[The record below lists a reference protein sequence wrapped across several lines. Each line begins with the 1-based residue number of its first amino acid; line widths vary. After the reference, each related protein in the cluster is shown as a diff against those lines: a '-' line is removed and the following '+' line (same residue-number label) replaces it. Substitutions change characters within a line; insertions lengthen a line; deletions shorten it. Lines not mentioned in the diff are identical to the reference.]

1 MKIVPQAGGSEDIL
15 ATRRIFFPR
24 GSRTV
29 KTMRQDAT
37 SETSNKDRQTPA
49 VGQGRTFDASEFAR
63 RLRRT
68 RQRMAERGL
77 DALMTTN
84 AANMHYL
91 TGYDGW
97 SFYVKQGVV
106 VTPEETSEP
115 FWFGR
120 AMDRNG
126 ALLTTW
132 LNPEN
137 VYGYEDEYLEMLGGD
152 PMAFLT
158 ERLKERGLDRCVLGV
173 EMDNY
178 WFSASDYLRL
188 TRDLPHVELVDATN
202 LVNWVR
208 AVKSPREIQYMREA
222 GRIVERVM
230 HTAIDCIKPGDHERY
245 AAARVLEAQ
254 IEGTEA
260 FGGDFPAIMPLMP
273 ASRRASAA
281 HLTFSSDRRYQRGD
295 VVLLELAGCRHHYH
309 APLSRTVY
317 LDDAGKVPKR
327 LRQIADAVLHG
338 LGRTLDYI
346 APGRTAAEIAKYW
359 HESLSGSGVSKP
371 SRLGYAYGMNYVPDW
386 GEHTVSLHA
395 SDHTV
400 LEPGMTLHVMPG
412 IWEDEL
418 GFECSEPILITE
430 EGCERFVEFPQ
441 KLFTL

>member
-1 MKIVPQAGGSEDIL
+1 M
-15 ATRRIFFPR
+15 
-24 GSRTV
+24 
-29 KTMRQDAT
+29 
-37 SETSNKDRQTPA
+37 TSNLPRIDPEA
-49 VGQGRTFDASEFAR
+49 PGEADSSDGPLFALDEYQE

-68 RQRMAERGL
+68 RESMAKQGL
-77 DALMTTN
+77 DALLVTN

-106 VTPEETSEP
+106 VTAEEGEEP

-120 AMDRNG
+120 AIDRNG
-126 ALLTTW
+126 AVLTTW
-132 LNPEN
+132 LDDGNIH
-137 VYGYEDEYLEMLGGD
+137 GYPDEYLDMLGGD
-152 PMAFLT
+152 PMAFVCQCMA
-158 ERLKERGLDRCVLGV
+158 ERGLDQCVLGV

-178 WFSASDYLRL
+178 WFSARDYLRL
-188 TRDLPHVELVDATN
+188 SRDLPRVRTVDATN

-208 AVKSPREIQYMREA
+208 ARKSSQEIEYLREA
-222 GRIVERVM
+222 SRIVERVM
-230 HTAIDCIKPGDHERY
+230 DTAIQSIRPGDHERH

-273 ASRRASAA
+273 SSRRASAA
-281 HLTFSSDRRYQRGD
+281 HLTFAADRRYRRGD

-317 LDDAGKVPKR
+317 LDAPSKVPER
-327 LRQIADAVLHG
+327 LKLISETVLTA
-338 LGRTLDYI
+338 LESTLEYVE
-346 APGRTAAEIAKYW
+346 PGMTAAQVAAHW
-359 HESLSGSGVSKP
+359 QSCLDGSGVAKP

-386 GEHTVSLHA
+386 GEHTVSLHPN
-395 SDHTV
+395 DTTT

-412 IWEDEL
+412 IWEQAL

-430 EGCERFVEFPQ
+430 TGCERFVDFPE

>member
-1 MKIVPQAGGSEDIL
+1 MQQDPTLETDGK
-15 ATRRIFFPR
+15 
-24 GSRTV
+24 
-29 KTMRQDAT
+29 KRQ
-37 SETSNKDRQTPA
+37 EPE
-49 VGQGRTFDASEFAR
+49 VGQGRTFDASEFEQ

-68 RQRMAERGL
+68 RQRMADRGL
-77 DALMTTN
+77 DALLVTN

-106 VTPEETSEP
+106 VTTDDASEP

-132 LNPEN
+132 LSPEN
-137 VYGYEDEYLEMLGGD
+137 VYGYEDEYMEMLGGD

-158 ERLKERGLDRCVLGV
+158 KRLAERGLDQCALGV

-178 WFSASDYLRL
+178 WFSARDYLRL
-188 TRDLPHVELVDATN
+188 TRDLPQVELADATN

-208 AVKSPREIQYMREA
+208 SVKSPQEIEYMHEA
-222 GRIVERVM
+222 ARIIERVM
-230 HTAIDCIKPGDHERY
+230 DTAIECIRPGDHERY

-273 ASRRASAA
+273 ASRRAAAA
-281 HLTFSSDRRYQRGD
+281 HLTFASDRRYQRGD

-317 LDDAGKVPKR
+317 LDGPDRVPKR
-327 LRQIADAVLHG
+327 LRHIAETVLEA
-338 LGRTLDYI
+338 LNSTLEHVG
-346 APGRTAAEIAKYW
+346 PGRTAADIANYW
-359 HESLSGSGVSKP
+359 HECLSGSDVSKP

-395 SDHTV
+395 SDQTV

-430 EGCERFVEFPQ
+430 DGCERFVDFPQ